1 MNEMG
6 MSVIAWGFS
15 YQVKDKPSASQV
27 SSKATKFY
35 CDFKFRSATF
45 NEGYVGRD
53 IIVGMTK
60 TAGRRKTI
68 PERFSNF
75 IKLTANNWRLN
86 GKRTL
91 TVPEINSLL
100 NRHQNDEFDVQEN
113 RDKYFG
119 VFAQCPNRP
128 VNCSESELPN
138 RIFRIGTSDNN

>member
-60 TAGRRKTI
+60 TPGYEI
-68 PERFSNF
+68 
-75 IKLTANNWRLN
+75 LN
-86 GKRTL
+86 SLKRVYFYLVRGKRY
-91 TVPEINSLL
+91 
-100 NRHQNDEFDVQEN
+100 QN
-113 RDKYFG
+113 G
-119 VFAQCPNRP
+119 
-128 VNCSESELPN
+128 
-138 RIFRIGTSDNN
+138 FRISSSSQQTIGD